1 MRYHGIPLCVVIIVG
16 SVSNKEPQ
24 TEQKHD
30 TPTKE
35 IPPKNVLPE
44 NNVEPKADNNPPLGS
59 REVSKE
65 VFKFNKREGDKAFKK
80 KQFKEALI
88 LYKHAKEHMREAKR
102 SDLIDMFCNLADCFQ
117 FLEQYHTILEER
129 NQFWSYIET
138 SFEVQFNFGIIFVK
152 SMNMNIRIFYQ
163 PHFFRLNLK

>member
-1 MRYHGIPLCVVIIVG
+1 MRYHRITLCVEIIVG
-16 SVSNKEPQ
+16 SVSNTEPQ

-35 IPPKNVLPE
+35 IPPNNNLPE
-44 NNVEPKADNNPPLGS
+44 NNVVPKTDNNPPL
-59 REVSKE
+59 EKKE
-65 VFKFNKREGDKAFKK
+65 VFIFNKREGDKAFKK
-80 KQFKEALI
+80 KQFKEALT
-88 LYKHAKEHMREAKR
+88 LYKKAKEHMREAKR

-138 SFEVQFNFGIIFVK
+138 SFEVKLNFGIIFVK